1 MRHPTALLSD
11 TLGVPEPTLRLL
23 TTILLAYP
31 VAAGFRYLYAQPSQT
46 ALQEDTKEGFTRT
59 VNARNRYIAISGLAL
74 ATYFS
79 GWNMYHGLVTLIVS
93 YGLCLAFQKKREMA
107 VATVWI
113 FNTAYLLTGYYT
125 MASNDYDISWT
136 MPQCIICLRLMG
148 FSMDFMDGKVDPAD
162 AAAATP
168 APSAIVA
175 TSTTTTS
182 TTTTTATTV
191 MEGTPTATQTPT
203 HPVDDNRTK
212 NRVSVTSSTET
223 TVATSADSSSSSSS
237 STRPLSFGSNTALI
251 DLPSFS
257 HMVAYCFYPS
267 AFLIGPQFSFSLYQ
281 EWLFFYDT
289 QGSASKKSKQQYKYA
304 QTCLCWAVGYL
315 ILQQLVGA
323 HYPTSYL
330 LTSDYAS
337 LSPLHRF
344 GIFWLAGKF
353 VFTKY
358 LGVWLLT
365 EGATTLFGIGYEG
378 QTPTADHSFEGL
390 ANVNPIKYETATSLE
405 HIIGSFNINT
415 NMWSK
420 YYVFKRLRW
429 MGSKTASQIGTL
441 AFLAIWHGFHY
452 GYFTTFLLE
461 FLDVTAEGILRKWVI
476 YAETRMGNKDATRGV
491 FSWRI
496 RHALAWFLCTSTLFY
511 AGVGF
516 DLLSISS
523 SWVAYRQV
531 YYFGHVGLVVLFASS
546 FFFPRSSVT
555 KVQRKDR
562 KTD

>member
-1 MRHPTALLSD
+1 
-11 TLGVPEPTLRLL
+11 
-23 TTILLAYP
+23 
-31 VAAGFRYLYAQPSQT
+31 
-46 ALQEDTKEGFTRT
+46 
-59 VNARNRYIAISGLAL
+59 
-74 ATYFS
+74 
-79 GWNMYHGLVTLIVS
+79 
-93 YGLCLAFQKKREMA
+93 
-107 VATVWI
+107 
-113 FNTAYLLTGYYT
+113 

-148 FSMDFMDGKVDPAD
+148 FSMDFMDGKI
-162 AAAATP
+162 
-168 APSAIVA
+168 APA
-175 TSTTTTS
+175 TSTITTFTTT
-182 TTTTTATTV
+182 TTTTTATTATTATV
-191 MEGTPTATQTPT
+191 MEKPPTVDDSKSKNGVSASTSTEISTAT
-203 HPVDDNRTK
+203 
-212 NRVSVTSSTET
+212 SS
-223 TVATSADSSSSSSS
+223 DSSSS
-237 STRPLSFGSNTALI
+237 STRPLSFGPNTALTE
-251 DLPSFS
+251 LPAFS
-257 HMVAYCFYPS
+257 QMVAYCFYPS

-281 EWLFFYDT
+281 EWLLFYDT
-289 QGSASKKSKQQYKYA
+289 QGSASQKSKQQYKYA
-304 QTCLCWAVGYL
+304 RTCLGWAVGYL
-315 ILQQLVGA
+315 MLQQLIGS

-378 QTPTADHSFEGL
+378 QTSTGEHSFEGL

-461 FLDVTAEGILRKWVI
+461 FLDVTAEGILRKWVA
-476 YAETRMGNKDATRGV
+476 YAETVIGNKDASPSSR
-491 FSWRI
+491 WI
-496 RHALAWFLCTSTLFY
+496 RHALAWFLTTSTLFY

-531 YYFGHVGLVVLFASS
+531 YYFGHVGLVILFASS
-546 FFFPRSSVT
+546 FFLPRSSVT
-555 KVQRKDR
+555 KVVTTKVQEKDT
-562 KTD
+562 KID